1 MAKLQPA
8 SRRKVRL
15 RINCFDFDIF
25 IMGSRRARADAR
37 PNTRP
42 RIERAILLL

>member
-15 RINCFDFDIF
+15 RINCVDFDFF
-25 IMGSRRARADAR
+25 VRGSQRARADAR

-42 RIERAILLL
+42 RIDRAILLL